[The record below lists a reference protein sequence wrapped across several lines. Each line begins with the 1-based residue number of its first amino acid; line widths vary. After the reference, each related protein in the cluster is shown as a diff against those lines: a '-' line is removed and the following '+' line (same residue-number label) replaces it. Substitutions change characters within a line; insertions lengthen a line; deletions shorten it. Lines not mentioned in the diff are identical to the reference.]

1 MENYSTD
8 VITYVT
14 EWAESTEKIVGSA
27 IKKANLTLS
36 EPAARNISI
45 QVIQQG
51 LDSVGIKIYAR
62 DALRFVDM
70 GAGRG
75 WHKGKRVANTTTA
88 RSTPPSNRVKKI
100 VWNKPIYARIQR
112 LHEVVTASVVENAIE
127 TLKDSFLESH
137 LGKLSNL

>member
-1 MENYSTD
+1 MENYSAE
-8 VITYVT
+8 VMSYVT
-14 EWAESTEKIVGSA
+14 EWAESTEKIVGNA

-36 EPAARNISI
+36 EPAARNILI

-75 WHKGKRVANTTTA
+75 WHKGKKVNNNLSDRRAQA
-88 RSTPPSNRVKKI
+88 SNRVKKS
-100 VWNKPIYARIQR
+100 VWNKPIYSRIQR
-112 LHEVVTASVVENAIE
+112 LQEVVTATVVENAIE

-137 LGKLSNL
+137 LGKISNL